1 MVFIPWWYVNN
12 NSNNNNN
19 NNNNDNNNNNNND
32 NNSNVLCLSLAVFC
46 SIDASGAEQISETN
60 NSNQT

>member
-19 NNNNDNNNNNNND
+19 NNNNKNNYSDDD

-46 SIDASGAEQISETN
+46 SIDASGAEQISGTN